1 MGKPK
6 QSKKGTLFGQIPSKE
21 DGDIGPPRLIGKG
34 RKLDVNLSLSGF
46 TDFFQR
52 GHPFDDDPTFPH
64 RKFMKNTEMD
74 FFNGKARQIPKGRR
88 SGDQFD

>member
-1 MGKPK
+1 MPV
-6 QSKKGTLFGQIPSKE
+6 KKNKRGTLFGTRTSKQ
-21 DGDIGPPRLIGKG
+21 DDDIGPPRLAGRG
-34 RKLDVNLSLSGF
+34 RKVDVNLSLSGF

-64 RKFMKNTEMD
+64 RRFMKNVEMD
-74 FFNGKARQIPKGRR
+74 FFKGTARQIPKGKR